1 MAGRPLN
8 PKTRAKLSQAAGPRE
23 SAPPPPPKKK
33 RRSGAWLAVLVVLLV
48 WGVIFGGVFY
58 SRLVS
63 NLPDVNTL
71 LAKGPSQDITLLDD
85 QGRLIARRGLTQ
97 GAMVDV
103 SILPK
108 YVPDAFIAIEDRRF
122 RDHLGLDPIGLA
134 RAAFEN
140 MSAGH
145 VVQGGST
152 LTQQLAKN
160 LFLDPNRTF
169 ERKSQEAMLAVYLE
183 SRYSKDQ
190 ILTLYLNRVYFGAGA
205 FGIEAAAERFF
216 NVHASELTLPEA
228 AMLAGS
234 VKAPA
239 KYNPLNDPQAS
250 IERSHVV
257 LRAMKDSG
265 LIDAKTE
272 ADAEATRPHV
282 VRGSGHAGGGYFT
295 DWIVSQITGYIG
307 DNSDPIVVETS
318 FDLDAQAEAERAVE
332 SGLAGQGEKLRASQG
347 VLVAMTPDGA
357 VRAMVGGRSYEQ
369 SPYNRATD
377 ALRQPGSAFK
387 PFVYLTAF
395 EHGHT
400 PADVMNDEPVNIHG
414 WKPDDYEGKYE
425 GPITLTRAFA
435 KSSNS
440 VAAQL
445 TAQLGPATVA
455 HTAHRLGINSHLD
468 INASLALGTSA
479 VTPLELTGAYVPF
492 ANGGQGIVPF
502 GIQRIRTASGK
513 VLWERKGSG
522 LGAVM
527 TPANSAAMT
536 SLMSETVTTGTGK
549 AARLD
554 ERPSAG
560 KTGTTQDF
568 HDAWFVG
575 YSADLICGVWIGND
589 NNAPMAH
596 ATGGGLPAHIFKNF
610 MEAAERNVPV
620 RPLVVA
626 AATGGTAPSPETSPD
641 NKSDFG
647 KFLDSL
653 LGKSGT

>member
-1 MAGRPLN
+1 LASKPLN
-8 PKTRAKLSQAAGPRE
+8 SGTRARLKKAAQSNAP
-23 SAPPPPPKKK
+23 SPPPPPPQKPRRK
-33 RRSGAWLAVLVVLLV
+33 RAWPYVLALIAV
-48 WGVIFGGVFY
+48 WGIIGGAVFY

-71 LAKGPSQDITLLDD
+71 LVHGPSQDITLLDD
-85 QGRLIARRGLTQ
+85 RGRMIARRGLTQ
-97 GAMVDV
+97 GAMIDV
-103 SILPK
+103 SQLPK

-122 RDHLGLDPIGLA
+122 RDHFGVDPVGLA
-134 RAAFEN
+134 RAATQN

-169 ERKSQEAMLAVYLE
+169 ERKAQEAMLALYLE

-205 FGIEAAAERFF
+205 TGIEAASERFF
-216 NVHASELTLPEA
+216 GKHASELTLPEA

-234 VKAPA
+234 VKAPT
-239 KYNPLNDPQAS
+239 KYNPLNDTEAS
-250 IERSHVV
+250 ETRAQVV
-257 LRAMKDSG
+257 LRAMEDSG
-265 LIDAKTE
+265 LIDDRTR
-272 ADAEATRPHV
+272 ADAQATRPHV
-282 VRGSGHAGGGYFT
+282 IRGSGHAGGGYFT
-295 DWIVSQITGYIG
+295 DWVVSQISGYIG
-307 DNSDPIVVETS
+307 DNNDPIVVETS
-318 FDLDAQAEAERAVE
+318 FDLDAQAQAEHAVE
-332 SGLAGQGEKLRASQG
+332 SGLAEQGEKLNAGQAA
-347 VLVAMTPDGA
+347 LIAMTPDGA
-357 VRAMVGGRSYEQ
+357 VRAMVGGRSYQQ

-377 ALRQPGSAFK
+377 AMRQPGSAFK

-400 PADVMNDEPVNIHG
+400 PTDLMNDAPVNIHG

-425 GPITLTRAFA
+425 GEITLTRAFA

-440 VAAQL
+440 IAAQL
-445 TAQLGPATVA
+445 TAQVGPATVA
-455 HTAHRLGINSHLD
+455 HTAHRLGISAHLD

-492 ANGGQGIVPF
+492 ANGGQGVVPF

-513 VLWERKGSG
+513 VLWQRKGSG

-527 TPANSAAMT
+527 TPDHAAEMT
-536 SLMSETVTTGTGK
+536 GLMMETVATGTGK

-575 YSADLICGVWIGND
+575 YSADLVCGVWIGND
-589 NNAPMAH
+589 DNTPMRH
-596 ATGGGLPAHIFKNF
+596 ATGGGLPAHIFKSF
-610 MEAAERNVPV
+610 MEAAEAGIPV
-620 RPLVVA
+620 KPLVTV
-626 AATGGTAPSPETSPD
+626 TQTTAEAKPETDP
-641 NKSDFG
+641 SDFA

-653 LGKSGT
+653 LGKT

>member
-1 MAGRPLN
+1 LASKPLN
-8 PKTRAKLSQAAGPRE
+8 PNIRSRLKKAAQSNAP
-23 SAPPPPPKKK
+23 SPPPPPPQKPRRK
-33 RRSGAWLAVLVVLLV
+33 RAWPYVLALIAV
-48 WGVIFGGVFY
+48 WGIIGGAVFY

-71 LAKGPSQDITLLDD
+71 LVHGPSQDITLLDD
-85 QGRLIARRGLTQ
+85 RGRMIARRGLTQ
-97 GAMVDV
+97 GAMIDV
-103 SILPK
+103 SQLPK

-122 RDHLGLDPIGLA
+122 RDHLGVDPVGLA
-134 RAAFEN
+134 RAATQN

-169 ERKSQEAMLAVYLE
+169 ERKAQEAMLALYLE

-205 FGIEAAAERFF
+205 TGIEAASERFF
-216 NVHASELTLPEA
+216 GKHAGELTLPEA

-234 VKAPA
+234 VKAPT
-239 KYNPLNDPQAS
+239 KYNPLTDTEAS
-250 IERSHVV
+250 ETRAQVV
-257 LRAMKDSG
+257 LRAMEDAG
-265 LIDAKTE
+265 LIDDRTR
-272 ADAEATRPHV
+272 ADAQATRPHV
-282 VRGSGHAGGGYFT
+282 IRGSGHAGGGYFT
-295 DWIVSQITGYIG
+295 DWVVSQISGYIG
-307 DNSDPIVVETS
+307 DNNDPIVVETS
-318 FDLDAQAEAERAVE
+318 FDLDAQAQAEHAVE
-332 SGLAGQGEKLRASQG
+332 SGLAEQGEKLNAGQAA
-347 VLVAMTPDGA
+347 LIAMTPDGA
-357 VRAMVGGRSYEQ
+357 VRAMVGGRSYQQ

-377 ALRQPGSAFK
+377 AMRQPGSAFK

-400 PADVMNDEPVNIHG
+400 PTDLMNDAPVNIHG

-425 GPITLTRAFA
+425 GEITLTRAFA

-440 VAAQL
+440 IAAQL
-445 TAQLGPATVA
+445 TAQVGPATVA
-455 HTAHRLGINSHLD
+455 HTAHRLGISAHLD

-492 ANGGQGIVPF
+492 ANGGQGVVPF

-513 VLWERKGSG
+513 VLWQRKGSG

-527 TPANSAAMT
+527 TPDHAAEMT
-536 SLMSETVTTGTGK
+536 GLMIETVATGTGK

-575 YSADLICGVWIGND
+575 YSADLVCGVWIGND
-589 NNAPMAH
+589 DNTPMRH
-596 ATGGGLPAHIFKNF
+596 ATGGGLPAHIFKSF
-610 MEAAERNVPV
+610 MEAAETGVPV
-620 RPLVVA
+620 KPL
-626 AATGGTAPSPETSPD
+626 ATVTQTTAEAKPETDP
-641 NKSDFG
+641 SDFA

-653 LGKSGT
+653 LGKT